1 MITYS
6 TNSALESR
14 FCKGPAEK
22 GGKQSRMVPLTA
34 T

>member
-22 GGKQSRMVPLTA
+22 GGKQSEWRH
-34 T
+34 